1 MIRLENLCK
10 SYSSKKV
17 LDDFNM
23 TVPKGAVYGLMG
35 LNGAGK
41 TTVMKHLAGFLVQ
54 DSGTVTINNQPVVD
68 NEELKNRVLVI
79 PDEVFFFRGYRL
91 KEMRG
96 YYKNIYKYW
105 NDSRFEEMTREFDVD
120 VGGNLGKFSR
130 GMKKQAAFCLA
141 MSAMP
146 DYLILDEPID
156 GLDPVARKKLWR
168 YIMGDVA
175 EREMTVVISSH
186 NAREMEDVC
195 NYIGIIHNGKMIFE
209 ADLLDMAPVTISEI
223 FAEKFEGG
231 MGND

>member
-10 SYSSKKV
+10 SYGSKKV

-68 NEELKNRVLVI
+68 NEELKNRALVI

-91 KEMRG
+91 EEMRG
-96 YYKNIYKYW
+96 YYKNIYKNW
-105 NDSRFEEMTREFDVD
+105 NDSRFEEMTREFNLD

>member
-10 SYSSKKV
+10 SYGSKKV

-91 KEMRG
+91 EEMRG
-96 YYKNIYKYW
+96 YYKNIYKNW
-105 NDSRFEEMTREFDVD
+105 NDSRFEEMTREFDLD

>member
-10 SYSSKKV
+10 SYGSKKV

-91 KEMRG
+91 EEMRG
-96 YYKNIYKYW
+96 YYKNIYKNW
-105 NDSRFEEMTREFDVD
+105 NDSRFEEMTREFNLD

>member
-1 MIRLENLCK
+1 
-10 SYSSKKV
+10 
-17 LDDFNM
+17 
-23 TVPKGAVYGLMG
+23 
-35 LNGAGK
+35 
-41 TTVMKHLAGFLVQ
+41 
-54 DSGTVTINNQPVVD
+54 
-68 NEELKNRVLVI
+68 
-79 PDEVFFFRGYRL
+79 
-91 KEMRG
+91 MRG
-96 YYKNIYKYW
+96 YYKNIYKNW
-105 NDSRFEEMTREFDVD
+105 NDSRFEEMTREFDLD

>member
-79 PDEVFFFRGYRL
+79 PE
-91 KEMRG
+91 
-96 YYKNIYKYW
+96 
-105 NDSRFEEMTREFDVD
+105 
-120 VGGNLGKFSR
+120 
-130 GMKKQAAFCLA
+130 
-141 MSAMP
+141 
-146 DYLILDEPID
+146 
-156 GLDPVARKKLWR
+156 
-168 YIMGDVA
+168 
-175 EREMTVVISSH
+175 
-186 NAREMEDVC
+186 
-195 NYIGIIHNGKMIFE
+195 
-209 ADLLDMAPVTISEI
+209 
-223 FAEKFEGG
+223 
-231 MGND
+231 

>member
-10 SYSSKKV
+10 SYGSKKV

-91 KEMRG
+91 EEMRG
-96 YYKNIYKYW
+96 YYKNIYKNW
-105 NDSRFEEMTREFDVD
+105 NDSRFEEMTREFNLD

-175 EREMTVVISSH
+175 EREMTVVISAH

>member
-96 YYKNIYKYW
+96 YYKNIYKNW
-105 NDSRFEEMTREFDVD
+105 NDSRFEEMTREFDLD

-186 NAREMEDVC
+186 NVREMEDVC

>member
-1 MIRLENLCK
+1 
-10 SYSSKKV
+10 
-17 LDDFNM
+17 
-23 TVPKGAVYGLMG
+23 
-35 LNGAGK
+35 
-41 TTVMKHLAGFLVQ
+41 
-54 DSGTVTINNQPVVD
+54 
-68 NEELKNRVLVI
+68 
-79 PDEVFFFRGYRL
+79 
-91 KEMRG
+91 
-96 YYKNIYKYW
+96 
-105 NDSRFEEMTREFDVD
+105 MTREFDLD

-130 GMKKQAAFCLA
+130 GMKKQVAFCLA

>member
-96 YYKNIYKYW
+96 YCKNIYKNW
-105 NDSRFEEMTREFDVD
+105 NDSRFEEMTREFDLD

>member
-91 KEMRG
+91 KERRG
-96 YYKNIYKYW
+96 YYKNIYKNW
-105 NDSRFEEMTREFDVD
+105 NDSRFEEMTREFDLD